1 MFVMNLSGGF
11 ANQLFRFAC
20 GYQISKKYNQE
31 MILLIYDKKSY
42 VDAFLLD
49 ELCIPNYRRIYIRVG
64 HDVESVRKLMGF
76 EKVLL
81 IDEDNYSSLQE
92 DSFDESTLV
101 YVDAPFQKPLYFN
114 AYVNDIKNMFRMKH
128 ISEEME
134 FFSKKISN
142 QNSVAIHVR
151 RRDFVDARNAA
162 GEQDVNQFYKAAVV
176 FFRKKVENPVFYV
189 FSDDI
194 SFCIDFF
201 GHKDD
206 INFVKIP
213 GGKDADIEEFF
224 CVSWCTHRILTKGS
238 SFGRMADLLHDEEKK
253 MTVYQGEEKDKDHII
268 YLGHKKIKQ
277 LYKQYDEGKVT
288 DKGGRLE
295 MKAPDIYF
303 ACTNDFDKNVLS
315 IYLEKVQRQC
325 KADRLEYAEQT
336 LIKAWQ
342 YGHDNSLL
350 HKLYYQVLMQLCKKE
365 EALIE
370 ATAYLQSGGNREEI
384 IKDFSEEEFNKI
396 ELLFKKGR
404 QKFLIIPEEPYR
416 NAELNQLCNLGIL
429 LRRMGNEVSYVF
441 RSAKE
446 EDGLN
451 TVTNNEI
458 LISNYMF
465 TNCEGYM
472 YQSRMYVW
480 DIIEKQYDF
489 DKFIT
494 CLIGNDTCCLVTDSY
509 EVLQNCKNNAV
520 QKVYWNATNTYRYFH
535 GKSRSVALDV
545 LNADRI
551 ITDEGTGTEED
562 KRIVID
568 KIPLSFMTNRKI
580 SLSEQYAYDK
590 ELFVVIEQLILGEDK

>member
-1 MFVMNLSGGF
+1 MNLSGGF

-441 RSAKE
+441 RR
-446 EDGLN
+446 
-451 TVTNNEI
+451 
-458 LISNYMF
+458 
-465 TNCEGYM
+465 
-472 YQSRMYVW
+472 RMVS
-480 DIIEKQYDF
+480 IQ
-489 DKFIT
+489 
-494 CLIGNDTCCLVTDSY
+494 
-509 EVLQNCKNNAV
+509 
-520 QKVYWNATNTYRYFH
+520 
-535 GKSRSVALDV
+535 
-545 LNADRI
+545 
-551 ITDEGTGTEED
+551 
-562 KRIVID
+562 
-568 KIPLSFMTNRKI
+568 
-580 SLSEQYAYDK
+580 
-590 ELFVVIEQLILGEDK
+590 